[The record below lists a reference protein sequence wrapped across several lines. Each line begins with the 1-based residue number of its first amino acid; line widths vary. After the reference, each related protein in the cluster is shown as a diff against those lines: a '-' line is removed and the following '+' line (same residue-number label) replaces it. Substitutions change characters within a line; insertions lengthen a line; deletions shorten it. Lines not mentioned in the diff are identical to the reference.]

1 MVPFFS
7 EHGSML
13 LVKQLQLLSE
23 EHSDFLVDK
32 PIYFSHRATF
42 FLRNCMHS
50 IISLSYFAF
59 AADSETQSSRKQSNS
74 IFSGS

>member
-32 PIYFSHRATF
+32 PI
-42 FLRNCMHS
+42 
-50 IISLSYFAF
+50 
-59 AADSETQSSRKQSNS
+59 
-74 IFSGS
+74 